1 MFRNIT
7 ATVLTITTLL
17 ASSPA
22 IAAHEA
28 YMTVK
33 GQKAGVVKGGATAK
47 GQEGSIV
54 VLSTS
59 LAITSPRDAT
69 SGLPTGQRVH
79 QPIVITKEL
88 DKSSPILWNMLVT
101 NENISNVTIKYVRA
115 AANGAEPQIYQ
126 IKLTNASISSI
137 TFHQPNS
144 ALADSRAV
152 NEYED
157 VTFTYQK
164 IEWTWNDGG
173 ITSTDEWTAR

>member
-1 MFRNIT
+1 
-7 ATVLTITTLL
+7 
-17 ASSPA
+17 
-22 IAAHEA
+22 
-28 YMTVK
+28 
-33 GQKAGVVKGGATAK
+33 
-47 GQEGSIV
+47 
-54 VLSTS
+54 
-59 LAITSPRDAT
+59 
-69 SGLPTGQRVH
+69 VH